1 MTKLALI
8 GAAVMGFSIFTTNAA
23 DKVFLQAI
31 AKVESS
37 NNPTAVGDKGK
48 AIGLY
53 QIWYVYWQDAVEY
66 NPQIGGKYEDCF
78 DPKYAE
84 KVVIAYLNRYGKKA
98 VKEKDYETLARIHC
112 GGPVGHKKK
121 ATEGYWVKVRRHL
134 TIK

>member
-37 NNPTAVGDKGK
+37 NNPKAVGDKGK

-53 QIWYVYWQDAVEY
+53 QIWHVYWQDAVEY

-84 KVVIAYLNRYGKKA
+84 KIVIAYLNRYA
-98 VKEKDYETLARIHC
+98 RQAMRERDYETLARIHH

-121 ATEGYWVKVRRHL
+121 VTAGYWIKVRRHL
-134 TIK
+134 VTK